1 MLAALASTLLPSLTR
16 RQLATLA
23 ELKATGGTFQKYLSV
38 LRSGGFVEDAAGG
51 VRITAKGLAAI
62 GGRRPAPRSTEELVT
77 AWKQKLP
84 AGARTMLD
92 AVVARHPAPV
102 SREALAAAG
111 HMEVTGGTFQKYL
124 SLLKSNGLV
133 AVDRGQV
140 RAADELFIADGT
152 TRATS

>member
-1 MLAALASTLLPSLTR
+1 MS
-16 RQLATLA
+16 
-23 ELKATGGTFQKYLSV
+23 
-38 LRSGGFVEDAAGG
+38 
-51 VRITAKGLAAI
+51 
-62 GGRRPAPRSTEELVT
+62 

-92 AVVARHPAPV
+92 SVVARHPAPV
-102 SREALAAAG
+102 SREALATAG

-140 RAADELFIADGT
+140 RAAEELFIADGT
-152 TRATS
+152 TRATN